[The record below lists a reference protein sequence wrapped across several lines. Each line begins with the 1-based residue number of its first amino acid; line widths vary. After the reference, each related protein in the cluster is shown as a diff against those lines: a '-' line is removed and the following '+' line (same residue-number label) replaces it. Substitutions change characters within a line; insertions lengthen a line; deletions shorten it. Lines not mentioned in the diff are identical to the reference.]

1 MLWSIACKA
10 DAMPNRYASACS
22 LPQLCLL
29 ATALLLAAC
38 QTPATAPDAV
48 ATPAPTIAVK
58 LIALNDFH
66 GNLLPPRDPTLL
78 PDRPGQP
85 DIPVPLG
92 GASYI
97 STAVAQLKAAN
108 PRNVV
113 VAAGDL
119 ISASPLQS
127 SLFHDEPAIA
137 VMNGIGLEFSAVG
150 NHEFDRGRGALLR
163 MQRGGCAEDGTLGQD
178 TCVNGPFPGAAFR
191 YMAANVVDETG
202 TPLLPAVGI
211 KTFIVDGRMPL
222 SIGFIGLT
230 LEGTPELVNRT
241 GIAGLRFLDEA
252 ETINREAAALTKQGV
267 RAIVVLIHEGG
278 EPPLG
283 ADLDDES
290 CPGFAGAITGIV
302 AKLDPAID
310 LVISG
315 HTHRVYRC
323 RLPTA
328 DPARTILV
336 TSAGSAGRYLTDIDL
351 QLAADTGDVLSAAAR
366 NVPIVNDSAANVRPD
381 RYPPLTPEPKVA
393 AIVAEFDR
401 RSRERSLQP
410 VGRIASALSRQQD
423 TAGEMPL
430 GYVIADAQLAAAAKQ
445 QDRRADFALMNPGG
459 VRAELA
465 PLDAAG
471 TVTYGQVYTV
481 QPFGGALMTMTL
493 TGAQIDALLEQQWRA
508 DGRYAILLP
517 SQGFEYAWKAS
528 APLGARIDPASIR
541 LRGKPLSPTGRYRVN
556 VNAFLANGGDG
567 FRVLLEGTERVEFGI
582 DRDVLIDY
590 LSAQPVKPPKLGRI
604 RRLD

>member
-1 MLWSIACKA
+1 
-10 DAMPNRYASACS
+10 MPN
-22 LPQLCLL
+22 QH
-29 ATALLLAAC
+29 ATAGALPSLITLAGVLVLAAC
-38 QTPATAPDAV
+38 QLPATAPDAGAGPASV
-48 ATPAPTIAVK
+48 AIK

-66 GNLLPPRDPTLL
+66 GNLLPPRDPALL

-97 STAVAQLKAAN
+97 STAVGQLKAAN

-127 SLFHDEPAIA
+127 ALFHDEPAIA
-137 VMNGIGLEFSAVG
+137 AMNGIGLEFSAVG
-150 NHEFDRGRGALLR
+150 NHEFDRGRVALLR
-163 MQRGGCAEDGTLGQD
+163 MQRGGCAPDGKPGVD

-191 YMAANVVDETG
+191 YMAANVVDEAG
-202 TPLLPAVGI
+202 VALLPAVGI

-230 LEGTPELVNRT
+230 LEGTPELVNRN
-241 GIAGLRFLDEA
+241 GIAGLRFLDET
-252 ETINREAAALTKQGV
+252 ETINRQAAALTAQGV

-278 EPPLG
+278 EPAQG
-283 ADLDDES
+283 AGLDDES
-290 CPGFAGAITGIV
+290 CPGFAGPITGIV
-302 AKLDPAID
+302 ARLDPAID

-328 DPARTILV
+328 DPARTLLV
-336 TSAGSAGRYLTDIDL
+336 TSAGSAGRFLTDIDL
-351 QLAADTGDVLSAAAR
+351 QLAADTGEVLSTAAR
-366 NVPIVNDSAANVRPD
+366 NVPIVNDSAANARPD
-381 RYPPLTPEPKVA
+381 RYPPLAPEPQVA

-423 TAGEMPL
+423 AAGEMPL
-430 GYVIADAQLAAAAKQ
+430 GYLIADAQLAAAAKQ
-445 QDRRADFALMNPGG
+445 DDRRADFALMNPGG
-459 VRAELA
+459 VRADLA

-471 TVTYGQVYTV
+471 TVSYGQVYTV
-481 QPFGGALMTMTL
+481 QPFGGALLTMTL

-528 APLGARIDPASIR
+528 APLGARIDPVSIR

-582 DRDVLIDY
+582 DREVLIDY
-590 LSAQPVKPPKLGRI
+590 LTAQPVSPPKLGRI